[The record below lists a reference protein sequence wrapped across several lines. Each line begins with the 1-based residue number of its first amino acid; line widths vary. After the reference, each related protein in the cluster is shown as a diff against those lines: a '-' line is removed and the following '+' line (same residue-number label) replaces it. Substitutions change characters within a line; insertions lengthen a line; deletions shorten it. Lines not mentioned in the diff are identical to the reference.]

1 MTTNWNHLLKR
12 LAIAVG
18 KALWWLLRRLFSL
31 LAAIG
36 SLLVRKLLPAAWR
49 GWCNTVWPLLHRGY
63 MKLPHR
69 RLVAG
74 VAVVLL
80 VAACVLLI
88 RPPGNAPITAAGPV
102 SAEATGPAKPAV
114 LTFAPATA
122 APGAP
127 VLLSGVPVVPDERI
141 DVRVGGQPAAAQRLA
156 DGRIRILVP
165 LYLGPD
171 SWPVPPAQPQ
181 PVEVH
186 RDDALIAASQG
197 GLQVTELQRAPG
209 TTAGVQRSLARITQ
223 AYEGILT
230 ALPVQHQEERAYR
243 QAMLT
248 TLRALVSEG
257 DHSLAAVLAGTSPLL
272 AGAKPELE
280 LTDALLA
287 SSGVADYLDAYAG
300 AVAGEP
306 ASATPV
312 TAQAPGRHA
321 GLGVLADAVKAAGT
335 SVAAPMKAMAATLQ
349 ASGPG
354 FRPSPYRAST
364 DAMTWPGDLLK
375 TAGALTAA
383 WVADSALGGGNAFVM
398 TGQEPGGGDVP
409 FGGAGHSAGSAVAA
423 LQCRGGDDKAFEI
436 ACLMQVQAV
445 LSAFTQE
452 VVKPTAD
459 WYASTM
465 ALAFSGAAA
474 AGVGA
479 GAGVAVTLNMVVSS
493 LLSVTNFVMEKIS
506 LSLLPAKL
514 TRFEVVGHKELMRVG
529 ETAKAVIEVEA
540 RNNPQTVTVMD
551 LVDLAKMVIGP
562 NVKFS
567 EEYKNALVKVFDF
580 TIDIYQT
587 ALRGSEYM
595 TPGSTAGVNPG
606 VFTMPPMTWGPAKIT
621 SDDLVTLFSYDQQVV
636 VAREKELTWE
646 AKGHGKTGVRVM
658 TRGAGDR
665 SKVLVDHSLC
675 PGCVWTGGAFGH
687 DVLESS
693 KKIDVGVKL
702 EPFPRHGTAPMEV
715 ELRWEIAEALE
726 DKGPLA
732 CTVDFGDGSPV
743 EHIADCRETSS
754 ISHEYPYTSRL
765 NDGTDG
771 AYVATVSLGGSN
783 ADGSTEIY
791 PDWEFRVAPSGG
803 EAPLDTKFTWNI
815 PLPPDRTA
823 PSCVLD
829 HGDGSGQQTFDDCTR
844 VTRAEHRY
852 EKRGSYVATLTV
864 TSDGAKDTKTA
875 PVSVAETGTCTDPL
889 EGKTWTGSVSYN
901 QSRDVY
907 DKHGRHTVYNFVV
920 NLSAEMPEDTRRQWG
935 GGDYLVRYFSPS
947 PSGAANLSY
956 TKEEY
961 NDRGGLTLYDR
972 FTGNGKLRPFEKG
985 MSEDGTMLVLILK
998 RDCTYSFYL
1007 QGQVYGSGE
1016 RWDLTGDQESYEG
1029 RLWFH
1034 SVTGEGQVTSSS
1046 HIQGSAQ
1053 FPALTRSQIEDNSLE
1068 KTSWI
1073 SEMDSVGSALG
1084 EENLGTVT
1092 VHWDFRPK
1100 D

>member
-1 MTTNWNHLLKR
+1 
-12 LAIAVG
+12 VPV
-18 KALWWLLRRLFSL
+18 
-31 LAAIG
+31 
-36 SLLVRKLLPAAWR
+36 VR
-49 GWCNTVWPLLHRGY
+49 
-63 MKLPHR
+63 
-69 RLVAG
+69 
-74 VAVVLL
+74 
-80 VAACVLLI
+80 
-88 RPPGNAPITAAGPV
+88 
-102 SAEATGPAKPAV
+102 
-114 LTFAPATA
+114 
-122 APGAP
+122 
-127 VLLSGVPVVPDERI
+127 SGVPVFANERF

-181 PVEVH
+181 PFEVH
-186 RDDALIAASQG
+186 RDDVLIAASQD

-209 TTAGVQRSLARITQ
+209 TTAGAQRSLVTITD

-230 ALPVQHQEERAYR
+230 SLPVQREEERAYR
-243 QAMLT
+243 QAMLA

-272 AGAKPELE
+272 AGAEVDLE

-287 SSGVADYLDAYAG
+287 SSGSADYLDAYA
-300 AVAGEP
+300 AALAGEP
-306 ASATPV
+306 AQAA
-312 TAQAPGRHA
+312 TAQDPDRRA
-321 GLGVLADAVKAAGT
+321 GLAALADAVKAAGT
-335 SVAAPMKAMAATLQ
+335 SVVAPMKAMATTLQ
-349 ASGPG
+349 ASELG
-354 FRPSPYRAST
+354 FPPRPYSASAGAPAYT
-364 DAMTWPGDLLK
+364 DDLLK
-375 TAGALTAA
+375 AGGALTAA
-383 WVADSALGGGNAFVM
+383 WVTDSALGRGSAFAM
-398 TGQEPGGGDVP
+398 TGGESG
-409 FGGAGHSAGSAVAA
+409 GGAGPVPGGNPYRSTAAGMVR
-423 LQCRGGDDKAFEI
+423 CRGGNDKAFEI
-436 ACLMQVQAV
+436 ACLMQVQVV
-445 LSAFTQE
+445 LSAFSQE

-459 WYASTM
+459 LYASTM

-474 AGVGA
+474 AGVGP

-493 LLSVTNFVMEKIS
+493 LLSVTSFVMEKVS

-540 RNNPQTVTVMD
+540 KNNPQTVTVMD
-551 LVDLAKMVIGP
+551 LVDLAKMAIGP

-567 EEYKNALVKVFDF
+567 EEYKNVLVKVFDF

-587 ALRGSEYM
+587 ALRGSEYV
-595 TPGSTAGVNPG
+595 TPGSTAGINPG
-606 VFTMPPMTWGPAKIT
+606 AFTLPPMKWGPAKIT
-621 SDDLVTLFSYDQQVV
+621 SDDLVTLFSYDQQVI

-646 AKGHGKTGVRVM
+646 AKGYGKTGVRVM
-658 TRGAGDR
+658 TREAGDR
-665 SKVLVDHSLC
+665 SKVLADHSLC
-675 PGCVWTGGAFGH
+675 PGCVFTGGAFGH
-687 DVLESS
+687 DVLQDS

-702 EPFPRHGTAPMEV
+702 EALPRHGTAPMEV
-715 ELRWEIAEALE
+715 ELSWELAEELE
-726 DKGPLA
+726 DSGPQA

-743 EHIADCRETSS
+743 ERIGDCRETNS

-765 NDGTDG
+765 NAATDG
-771 AYVATVSLGGSN
+771 AYVATISLGGSRP
-783 ADGSTEIY
+783 DGSAEIY
-791 PDWEFRVAPSGG
+791 PDWKFKVAPSGG

-815 PLPPDRTA
+815 PLPPDRTS
-823 PSCVLD
+823 PRCVLD
-829 HGDGSGQQTFDDCTR
+829 PGDGSGQQTFDDCTR
-844 VTRAEHRY
+844 ITKAEHRY
-852 EKRGSYVATLTV
+852 EKRGSYVATLTM

-875 PVSVAETGTCTDPL
+875 PVSVAETGVCTNLL

-907 DKHGRHTVYNFVV
+907 DKHGRHSVYNFVV

-935 GGDYLVRYFSPS
+935 GGDYLVRYFSPN

-961 NDRGGLTLYDR
+961 NERGGLTLYDR
-972 FTGNGKLRPFEKG
+972 FSGNGTLRRFEKG
-985 MSEDGTMLVLILK
+985 MSEDGTMLILTLK

-1016 RWDLTGDQESYEG
+1016 RWDSIGDKESYEG

-1046 HIQGSAQ
+1046 QIQGSAQ
-1053 FPALTRSQIEDNSLE
+1053 FPVLTRSQIEDNSLE
-1068 KTSWI
+1068 KASWI